1 MLNKIKQLNRTIRTV
16 KKKAKLSF
24 YCQRYDKAPQ
34 PSLPFEDIKTL
45 ALLRW
50 DNKLGDAIMSGLF
63 IQAVQKARPDIQI
76 SVITPEFCAHW
87 LKQATNCNIIP
98 CGKRGT
104 KTAQSLRQ
112 YRNQFDAVI
121 DLGTSFDFK
130 ELIAFHELEAS
141 YNIGFNKENHP
152 IFNVH
157 IPQQAIHF
165 KDRYLVAANLF
176 TEAQENQSIPLIPLI
191 PFSQEI
197 VVKTQGVN
205 VAMNL
210 FGSSKYRQ
218 FSQTEAKKLISHWL
232 NDFLNDYLY
241 LIPVPGKMDFLQ
253 QLVKEFNNERV
264 LLAGDTP
271 SLAFSLQLLSQ
282 VDLCFTP
289 DTSVVHMASA
299 LNTPILAIYADDPKN
314 FQEWHPLSDKQ
325 QVIFNPAAKDKNDRV
340 YVHDFSWAELKQK
353 RDSLMTKV
361 TVDSL

>member
-1 MLNKIKQLNRTIRTV
+1 MLNKIKQLNRIIRTTQ
-16 KKKAKLSF
+16 KKARLNF

-34 PSLPFEDIKTL
+34 PSLPLQEIKTL

-63 IQAVQKARPDIQI
+63 IQALRNTRPDIQI
-76 SVITPEFCAHW
+76 SVITPEFCANW
-87 LKQATNCNIIP
+87 FKQATNCNTVP
-98 CGKRGT
+98 CGKRGI
-104 KTAQSLRQ
+104 KTARSLRQ
-112 YRNQFDAVI
+112 YRGQFDAVI

-130 ELIAFHELEAS
+130 ELAAFHELGAG
-141 YNIGFNKENHP
+141 YNIGFNKEHHP

-165 KDRYLVAANLF
+165 KDRYLAAANLF
-176 TEAQENQSIPLIPLI
+176 APVSDNQQIPLI
-191 PFSQEI
+191 PFAKEA
-197 VVKTQGVN
+197 VVKTLGVN

-218 FSQTEAKKLISHWL
+218 FSKAEAKKLISQWL
-232 NDFLNDYLY
+232 KDFPNDYLY

-253 QLVKEFNNERV
+253 QLVEEFHSERV
-264 LLAGDTP
+264 ILAGDTP

-299 LNTPILAIYADDPKN
+299 LNTPILAIYADNPRN

-325 QVIFNPAAKDKNDRV
+325 QVIFNPATKDKNDRV
-340 YVHDFSWAELKQK
+340 YVHDFSWAVLKQK
-353 RDSLMTKV
+353 RESLLTKV
-361 TVDSL
+361 TE